1 MTGSRRSRSASERIL
16 IIRIAGIGDV
26 AVASTVLER
35 LRVDQPDAE
44 ITWLCGS
51 SAASLVKLYDT
62 VCDVIVVDERAL
74 FRGNPLMRA
83 RTIVALWAKLIPRRF
98 DRVLLLHVD
107 KRYRLLVAPLVGASI
122 CALSRAEHG
131 AMIPVPAR
139 WLGDEYA
146 RLVGGTAHVGPIERR
161 FGMSDLRAQF
171 TATRPTDNRTRVVLV
186 PGGARNVLRDDALRR
201 WPVAN
206 YVELAGLLIDRGVD
220 VVLVGSPDDAWVTPA
235 FDDMAVDNRIGTLD
249 LTGSLHAMRNCD
261 LVVSHDTGP
270 MHLARLVRT
279 PLVALFGPTIPAQVL
294 WMDETV
300 TALWGGAHL
309 ACRPCFD
316 GREFATCTD
325 NICISSV
332 SPERVLAA
340 ALERL
345 SNGSSPTRAQRPDET
360 PSESALP

>member
-1 MTGSRRSRSASERIL
+1 VTERIL

-35 LRVDQPDAE
+35 LRVEQPNAE

-51 SAASLVKLYDT
+51 SAAPLAKLYDT
-62 VCDVIVVDERAL
+62 VRDVIVVDERSL
-74 FRGNPLMRA
+74 FRGSPFERA
-83 RTIVALWAKLIPRRF
+83 RTIIGLWRKLLPRRF

-122 CALSRAEHG
+122 SALSRAEHG

-161 FGMSDLRAQF
+161 FGMSDLRARF
-171 TATRPTDNRTRVVLV
+171 TEARRADTRPRVLLV

-206 YVELAGLLIDRGVD
+206 YAELARMLIERGVH

-235 FDDMAVDNRIGTLD
+235 FDGLVVENRIGALD
-249 LTGSLHAMRNCD
+249 LAGSLEAMRNCD
-261 LVVSHDTGP
+261 LVISHDTGP

-294 WMDETV
+294 WMDESV

-316 GREFATCTD
+316 GREFAACTD

-332 SPERVLAA
+332 SPDRVLAA

-345 SNGSSPTRAQRPDET
+345 SNGTAPTHAPLAHET